1 MLLVALTLYFIFSSS
16 VAFAQFDFIT
26 ERYAGGVKD
35 MLRLVLGSNV
45 PEEWLSLPNFVYFIV
60 FPFVAAW
67 AVIYGVME
75 EIQIFRRA
83 RTSHKVVSFVMAAM
97 LLPSGWLMII
107 VNYFYMFDAWVALV
121 AFGVVFLV
129 GTLTWGY
136 GRVIG
141 SRGEWY
147 EHGQKDLGR
156 QLNNQINDY
165 NDQLMKLHQDYAAGK
180 PGLTNAEY
188 RRKLYE
194 IATKRNAAE
203 VRLRQIIPT

>member
-1 MLLVALTLYFIFSSS
+1 MLLAALTLYFIFSSS

-35 MLRLVLGSNV
+35 MLRWVLGSNV
-45 PEEWLSLPNFVYFIV
+45 PEEWLSLPNFVYFV
-60 FPFVAAW
+60 AFPFVAAW

-83 RTSHKVVSFVMAAM
+83 KTSHKVVSFVMAAM

-107 VNYFYMFDAWVALV
+107 VNYFYMIDAWVALV
-121 AFGVVFLV
+121 TFGAVFLV

-141 SRGEWY
+141 SRTDWY

-165 NDQLMKLHQDYAAGK
+165 NDQLMKLHQDFAAGHITDVK
-180 PGLTNAEY
+180 Y
-188 RRKLYE
+188 RQDLLEIMRKRD
-194 IATKRNAAE
+194 AVK
-203 VRLRQIIPT
+203 VRLREMTGP